1 MNELI
6 TIQRTDEYKKT
17 KFGLLGNISDNGC
30 GAIAAY
36 NILNFEGID
45 MSLKN
50 TIRGLRR
57 CLGLLFGMG
66 KLGTNLFALKAYLMK
81 FFTVRLGIIPLI
93 NHRFSDSPSSAVIF
107 YYWRSGKKV
116 GAHYITAHK
125 CEDGLYDIYNYV
137 RRPIHVEPESFI
149 KAMKAKKQYPMWI
162 LKVFPKRR

>member
-107 YYWRSGKKV
+107 TI
-116 GAHYITAHK
+116 GAA
-125 CEDGLYDIYNYV
+125 
-137 RRPIHVEPESFI
+137 
-149 KAMKAKKQYPMWI
+149 AKKSGHTISLRINAKMVCTI
-162 LKVFPKRR
+162 FIIMFADRFMLSRKAL